1 MGVPAPVH
9 DRDPRFFL
17 VAWFL
22 YPLIEANFEMF
33 GVETHG
39 GFVFGVIVAMVL
51 ARAGRIA
58 PKAAL
63 PSCAVPTEP
72 QDRDAIAG
80 AAAQGE
86 R

>member
-1 MGVPAPVH
+1 MRRLPRRVLRVGVPAPVH
-9 DRDPRFFL
+9 DRDLRFFL
-17 VAWFL
+17 AAWFL

-58 PKAAL
+58 PQGGT
-63 PSCAVPTEP
+63 AVLRRP
-72 QDRDAIAG
+72 D
-80 AAAQGE
+80 
-86 R
+86 